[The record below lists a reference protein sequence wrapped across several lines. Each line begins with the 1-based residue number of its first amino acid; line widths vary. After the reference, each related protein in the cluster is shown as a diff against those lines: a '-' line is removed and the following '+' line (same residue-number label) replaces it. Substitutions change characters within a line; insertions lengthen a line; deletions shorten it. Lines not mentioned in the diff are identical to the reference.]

1 MCNSVGAVNTNSASL
16 RACFYYLVKT
26 PYAYAKLVK
35 ELQDADAKGLL
46 SETLSFTEGQ
56 KLPYL

>member
-1 MCNSVGAVNTNSASL
+1 VNTNSASL

-26 PYAYAKLVK
+26 PYTYTKLVK

-46 SETLSFTEGQ
+46 SETLSFTQGQ

>member
-1 MCNSVGAVNTNSASL
+1 M
-16 RACFYYLVKT
+16 RAIFYYLVKT
-26 PYAYAKLVK
+26 PRTYATLVK

-46 SETLSFTEGQ
+46 SEVISFQEGM